1 MEFNVQDSELLT
13 PYSSTPMLNFLSRLS
28 YPIASVNLAQRIK
41 SQEDKLPVKN
51 ASCRS
56 QFLLHAAPTSKVCL
70 FFHGFT
76 AAPYQFLP
84 LGRVLH
90 KAGYNV
96 LIPRMPGH
104 GQTGDWNRDN
114 PPPLPTNPATYQQF
128 GLDWLQKAQTL
139 GDRVV
144 VGGLSGGGT
153 LAAWL
158 ALERA
163 KDIDRALLFAPYLSS
178 SNKVVDLFV
187 KTFNTYFEWID
198 DTPSDQVIGYEG
210 FMVAALR
217 VYLEMGKDILKRSK
231 DQPSAP
237 MFIVSTEADKAT
249 SATDHRALFE
259 NVLKRQPKSWYYEF
273 DRILN
278 IPHTMLTKAEGNK
291 WENLL
296 NVIAKAYVQSELT
309 WAEVEEIAY
318 RMTDGKTFNQV
329 VAELNLAD
337 RASPDMPAFIT
348 MIDKRAIVLKR
359 NPSLDQD

>member
-1 MEFNVQDSELLT
+1 
-13 PYSSTPMLNFLSRLS
+13 MLNFPSRLG
-28 YPIASVNLAQRIK
+28 YPITSINLAQRVK
-41 SQEDKLPVKN
+41 SQETKLPVKN
-51 ASCRS
+51 EGCRS
-56 QFLLHAAPTSKVCL
+56 QFLLHEAPTSKVCL

-84 LGRVLH
+84 MGRVLYQ
-90 KAGYNV
+90 AGYNV

-104 GQTGDWNRDN
+104 GQAGDWNRDN
-114 PPPLPTNPATYQQF
+114 PPPLPTNPNTYKQF
-128 GLDWLQKAQTL
+128 GLEWLQKAQTL
-139 GDRVV
+139 GDRVI

-158 ALERA
+158 AFERA
-163 KDIDRALLFAPYLSS
+163 QEIDRALLFAPYLSS
-178 SNKVVDLFV
+178 SNKVIDLFV

-198 DTPSDQVIGYEG
+198 DTPQYQVIGYKG
-210 FMVAALR
+210 FMVEALR
-217 VYLEMGKDILKRSK
+217 VYLDMGKEILQKSK
-231 DQPSAP
+231 NAASAP
-237 MFIVSTEADKAT
+237 MFIVSTEADKAV
-249 SATDHRALFE
+249 SITDHQVLFE
-259 NVLKRQPKSWYYEF
+259 NILKRQPKSWYYEF

-278 IPHTMLTKAEGNK
+278 IPLTMLTKAEGKK

-329 VAELNLAD
+329 VAELKVAD

-348 MIDKRAIVLKR
+348 MVDKRAIVLKR
-359 NPSLDQD
+359 NPGMNPDLL

>member
-1 MEFNVQDSELLT
+1 
-13 PYSSTPMLNFLSRLS
+13 MLNFFSRLG
-28 YPIASVNLAQRIK
+28 YPITSLNLTQRVK

-51 ASCRS
+51 AGCRS
-56 QFLLHAAPTSKVCL
+56 QFLLHSAPTSKVCL

-84 LGRVLH
+84 MGRTLH
-90 KAGYNV
+90 QAGYNV

-104 GQTGDWNRDN
+104 GQAGDWNRDN
-114 PPPLPTNPATYQQF
+114 PPPLPTNPDTYKQF
-128 GLDWLQKAQTL
+128 GLDWLQKAQAL

-163 KDIDRALLFAPYLSS
+163 KEIDRALLFAPYLSS
-178 SNKVVDLFV
+178 SNKVVDLLV

-198 DTPSDQVIGYEG
+198 DTPPDQVIGYEG

-217 VYLEMGKDILKRSK
+217 VYLDMGKEILKRSK

-237 MFIVSTEADKAT
+237 MFIVSTEADKAV
-249 SATDHRALFE
+249 SITDHQVLFE
-259 NVLKRQPKSWYYEF
+259 NILKRQPKSWYYEF

-296 NVIAKAYVQSELT
+296 NVIAKAYVQSDLT

-318 RMTDGKTFNQV
+318 RMTEGKTFNQV
-329 VAELNLAD
+329 VAELKIAD

-348 MIDKRAIVLKR
+348 LVDKRAIVLKR
-359 NPSLDQD
+359 NPSLDQV